1 MNKTKCAHVSDAQQ
15 KLVELLQT
23 PVKPAKRAISE
34 ELSPVDEGICDTQV
48 EDVNV
53 SVKIEVI
60 GEGQTESKEVT
71 SSPLALKEESKEGIV
86 EGYTFS
92 AKHLTDEVKATRRRK
107 KIDPNENALRNIAD
121 RDDAA
126 ASLTR

>member
-1 MNKTKCAHVSDAQQ
+1 MNNTKRAHVLDAQQ

-53 SVKIEVI
+53 SVKVEDI

-86 EGYTFS
+86 EGYPFS
-92 AKHLTDEVKATRRRK
+92 AKQLIIEL
-107 KIDPNENALRNIAD
+107 IIE
-121 RDDAA
+121 
-126 ASLTR
+126 